1 MSWRFTVHHCLLN
14 CCNCAKALVLKQF
27 WALSRCASLQL
38 TNTRSI
44 IRCTVHC
51 GTAGGKGDAP
61 VEHTLAVPTMT
72 SAAAAGRIESALL
85 SLPGVAGVSTSL
97 VTSRVKVLVLAS
109 TLVSGS
115 GSSSSGSAAAAAS
128 VGVRALLECVQGLG
142 FEATVEKRA
151 SDVAMMGAS
160 QVCFC
165 QHSNPEY
172 KLHV

>member
-1 MSWRFTVHHCLLN
+1 MVSYRGAPHCSLLTLAVH
-14 CCNCAKALVLKQF
+14 
-27 WALSRCASLQL
+27 
-38 TNTRSI
+38 
-44 IRCTVHC
+44 CTVHC
-51 GTAGGKGDAP
+51 ATAGGKGDAP

-109 TLVSGS
+109 NLVSGS
-115 GSSSSGSAAAAAS
+115 ATAATS

-160 QVCFC
+160 QVR
-165 QHSNPEY
+165 SNTVQSVIY
-172 KLHV
+172 CICVVCLYAQQDAQQQLLCKLSACI

>member
-1 MSWRFTVHHCLLN
+1 M
-14 CCNCAKALVLKQF
+14 Q
-27 WALSRCASLQL
+27 
-38 TNTRSI
+38 
-44 IRCTVHC
+44 CTVHC
-51 GTAGGKGDAP
+51 AAAGGKGDAP

-109 TLVSGS
+109 SLASSSGS
-115 GSSSSGSAAAAAS
+115 GSSSSSSVTAAAS

-142 FEATVEKRA
+142 FEATVEKKA

-160 QVCFC
+160 QVRIIVVHSIICTC
-165 QHSNPEY
+165 SVYACMQHVVYNSSSHCGRCVSAHEQIALYSDP
-172 KLHV
+172 